1 MTREEKM
8 SKKRG
13 VLVWGLFVLATIL
26 LFVSSLTVWSKRQL
40 LDDQAWAD
48 SSTQLLAN
56 DEVRAA
62 IAQELSD
69 ALFQR
74 VDVEAQLRERLPA
87 QRQGT
92 AAALAAALQNT
103 VVPAAADRL
112 LQRPRVQ
119 TLWENLNKR
128 AHAGVVKVLE
138 GEDLGR
144 NGNIS
149 TANGA
154 VTLDLRPAITRL
166 ATRLGLEDKLKANAD
181 PDAGQL
187 VIMKSDQLGAA
198 QTAVKILKALSSLLV
213 IAVFAFYALAIY
225 FARGRRRLLLGATG
239 ASLVFVGLVIASL
252 RRFAGRRGRR
262 LARQDGGEQ
271 ASGERDLG
279 DRDERAARHRGHP
292 RRLRCARPPRNGLRR
307 PKPTCSRR
315 QALAGTH
322 LQTSSDRRLGDRCR
336 RVPAP
341 ARMGTGGRQPG
352 SAGRRAPRRHDR
364 YCHRG
369 AAPAN
374 AAGVPGGSP
383 PGGREGPWS
392 DLGQCD
398 SPLGSRSVPAQRGSR
413 LGDYRSGFRV
423 YRIRWTLFLGIGL
436 TAIPLGALAA
446 IAQQLLF
453 GVTGLSSLTDV
464 AVEDLVIGAVAAL
477 LFGAFTTLIAAT
489 LVNAACAEALDR
501 IDEGEQPDVLDAYR
515 GILPALPPLAW
526 AMIRMLVVAG
536 LLVITVIGIPVA
548 VVYLIRKALTLQ
560 SIVIEE
566 RREHRWFE
574 RSGQLVRGDELRV
587 LAIGALVNGTVAV
600 LGPIIGVAMMFV
612 TPASLG

>member
-252 RRFAGRRGRR
+252 RRFVG
-262 LARQDGGEQ
+262 
-271 ASGERDLG
+271 
-279 DRDERAARHRGHP
+279 
-292 RRLRCARPPRNGLRR
+292 
-307 PKPTCSRR
+307 
-315 QALAGTH
+315 
-322 LQTSSDRRLGDRCR
+322 
-336 RVPAP
+336 
-341 ARMGTGGRQPG
+341 
-352 SAGRRAPRRHDR
+352 
-364 YCHRG
+364 
-369 AAPAN
+369 
-374 AAGVPGGSP
+374 
-383 PGGREGPWS
+383 
-392 DLGQCD
+392 
-398 SPLGSRSVPAQRGSR
+398 
-413 LGDYRSGFRV
+413 
-423 YRIRWTLFLGIGL
+423 
-436 TAIPLGALAA
+436 
-446 IAQQLLF
+446 
-453 GVTGLSSLTDV
+453 
-464 AVEDLVIGAVAAL
+464 GAVVDSLVKTEANKHPVSVIWAIETSVL
-477 LFGAFTTLIAAT
+477 RDIAVI
-489 LVNAACAEALDR
+489 LV
-501 IDEGEQPDVLDAYR
+501 AY
-515 GILPALPPLAW
+515 
-526 AMIRMLVVAG
+526 
-536 LLVITVIGIPVA
+536 
-548 VVYLIRKALTLQ
+548 
-560 SIVIEE
+560 
-566 RREHRWFE
+566 
-574 RSGQLVRGDELRV
+574 
-587 LAIGALVNGTVAV
+587 GALVLLATVFAGPNRPAVAV
-600 LGPIIGVAMMFV
+600 RRWLAPTFRHHPIVVWATAAAVFLLLLAWGPVAGNRGLLGVALLAATTAIAIEALRRQTLREFPEDLP
-612 TPASLG
+612 PAVGKAPGAT